1 MKYLLPEL
9 QTYIC
14 IFVRSHRQEIFSKN
28 VNVLEELV
36 TLSFALDY
44 VNHAWLPVHIRDEI
58 AALVS

>member
-1 MKYLLPEL
+1 MKYLLPGL

-28 VNVLEELV
+28 VNVLEELP

-44 VNHAWLPVHIRDEI
+44 VNYAWLPVHTRDEI
-58 AALVS
+58 VASVI